1 MVSKEYINF
10 FKEEGWV
17 EQVYAWHVWCLGF
30 ILSITLI
37 KEEKQSGWDHLLALE
52 VVYSSY
58 TTWTPAEQS

>member
-1 MVSKEYINF
+1 MMSKEYINF

-52 VVYSSY
+52 VVYSL
-58 TTWTPAEQS
+58 